1 MIRRYTLVLNVLF
14 VIASLL
20 LIDRIYG
27 IWTSDDQP
35 TTGSSGIKRGSSGIN
50 VPYVS
55 QPNRVQRRAYNVITQ
70 KDLFRPE
77 RTEWASPTDESGQSA
92 SATPAKQLT
101 VYGIIVGTETKEAW
115 VLEEGKQ
122 GKAKKVAEGDML
134 DDWRV
139 SRIDPTV
146 VSLTRGSQTVS
157 YNLIEPGKPKD

>member
-101 VYGIIVGTETKEAW
+101 VYGIIVAQKRRKRGF
-115 VLEEGKQ
+115 L
-122 GKAKKVAEGDML
+122 KKVNRARQKK
-134 DDWRV
+134 WPRV
-139 SRIDPTV
+139 ICST
-146 VSLTRGSQTVS
+146 TG
-157 YNLIEPGKPKD
+157 G